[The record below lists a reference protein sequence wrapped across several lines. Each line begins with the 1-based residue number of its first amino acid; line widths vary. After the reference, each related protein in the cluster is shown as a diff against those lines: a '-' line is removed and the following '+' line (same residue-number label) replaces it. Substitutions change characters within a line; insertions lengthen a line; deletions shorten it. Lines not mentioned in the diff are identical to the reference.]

1 MSSRKSAL
9 KKEQSKTQK
18 TKKRVT
24 INIEKNEGFND
35 NPEPITPRSKS
46 QRWVDPEEADRNR
59 ILARKE
65 RHQNEAKE
73 RNFLRARRN
82 TPFIAAEIARGRF
95 RTESH
100 TSPIPSGVIELRRGT
115 PIPPLVRRDTEESKT
130 WREVKG
136 IKRSTVRRGPIP
148 SIVDSVFRFFGKK
161 GGRNTRKNSRK

>member
-1 MSSRKSAL
+1 MLSRKSAL
-9 KKEQSKTQK
+9 KKDQSKTQK
-18 TKKRVT
+18 IKKRVT
-24 INIEKNEGFND
+24 INIDKNEGFND

-46 QRWVDPEEADRNR
+46 ERWVDPEEANRNR

-82 TPFIAAEIARGRF
+82 TPFIAAQIARGRF
-95 RTESH
+95 RTESP
-100 TSPIPSGVIELRRGT
+100 SSPSGVIELRRGT
-115 PIPPLVRRDTEESKT
+115 PIPSLARKNTEDSET
-130 WREVKG
+130 WREVNG

-161 GGRNTRKNSRK
+161 GGRKTRKNSRK